1 MTEINTRTPQKNA
14 GQMRVAYY
22 LRIKNKD
29 HSIKK
34 TNFAVKLKTKI
45 YDYETAFLYFFMR
58 LPRLFRGDVAVRS
71 LFMEQGKDGCRGSF
85 AHCGR
90 GSRDCGNDTTGMGL
104 APCIVRILG
113 VTARGCVK
121 IK

>member
-1 MTEINTRTPQKNA
+1 MIMKQHFFTFLCA
-14 GQMRVAYY
+14 
-22 LRIKNKD
+22 
-29 HSIKK
+29 
-34 TNFAVKLKTKI
+34 
-45 YDYETAFLYFFMR
+45 AFLYFFMR

-104 APCIVRILG
+104 APCIVRLLG

-121 IK
+121 MK

>member
-1 MTEINTRTPQKNA
+1 
-14 GQMRVAYY
+14 MRVAYY

-104 APCIVRILG
+104 APCIVRLLG